1 MILAANPAL
10 AKARKPGKAPAKAKK
25 RSRDSKALETD
36 PGEYSL
42 GICDLIC
49 VDSSPGNGG
58 RKYHSDLFVSTLRQ
72 SSRAT
77 SGQTDICKRCT
88 PHMRM
93 IDTLIA
99 LPGSVRLVLDY
110 VQYRLLSHLNCA
122 LWTDSRVFT
131 WCVWPQRAWPTLSTL
146 QS

>member
-10 AKARKPGKAPAKAKK
+10 AKARKPGKASAKGKK
-25 RSRDSKALETD
+25 RSRDSKALEID

-49 VDSSPGNGG
+49 MDSSPGKGG
-58 RKYHSDLFVSTLRQ
+58 RKFYSELTLRQ
-72 SSRAT
+72 SSHVT
-77 SGQTDICKRCT
+77 CGQTDVGKWCT

-93 IDTLIA
+93 MNTLVA
-99 LPGSVRLVLDY
+99 LPGPVCMCQIVHYS
-110 VQYRLLSHLNCA
+110 LLRHPNCT
-122 LWTDSRVFT
+122 LWTDSRAIT
-131 WCVWPQRAWPTLSTL
+131 WCFWCQKTWRILSTL